1 MGRQSNIKLKVTVAN
16 IIYYERLG
24 EYYIRSKPQV
34 IKQSAATK
42 AHSKLFG
49 SAARLEKVY
58 RNMLSPVIP
67 FAVNLSMQRKF
78 RSFLYKY
85 LIAETTDTKND
96 ISVRA
101 DYFEF
106 NTECS
111 LRERFRVPIRV
122 EIRDAEK
129 MVVVFPAFQP
139 TQSIIAP
146 AGTESVTITVAAA
159 YCTLDNLN
167 AQNHCSIQLLL
178 PYHDTIIAQQEI
190 ELPIAV
196 MPKTV
201 HVVLVSMQCIKSG
214 HQIIKT
220 KRGVPVAIVAVKYIQ

>member
-129 MVVVFPAFQP
+129 MV
-139 TQSIIAP
+139 
-146 AGTESVTITVAAA
+146 AAA

-201 HVVLVSMQCIKSG
+201 HVVLVSMQCINSG

-220 KRGVPVAIVAVKYIQ
+220 KRGYLLP